1 MKSDWTRRMAAAAV
15 CAGSLL
21 SGGAAS
27 AGVMTYGGT
36 VLNAPAGAFGL
47 VAPRLL
53 DQSGL
58 SAGYVHGVTDFA
70 QYAASGVRHV
80 GSSTTNGSGYLAG
93 AGAVVDIDL
102 GATLMVS
109 SLALWND
116 NDAQGVRNF
125 SLSIADN
132 IAFDNA
138 VALGSF
144 TAQYGLANT
153 LLPYAK
159 GTAAQMF
166 DLDDAA
172 GRYVRVTFHNAHT
185 GSRINVGELVF
196 GAGVPAQV
204 PVPGTLALTGVG
216 LLALAAWRR
225 KGPVAAG

>member
-1 MKSDWTRRMAAAAV
+1 MKSTWTRWIAASAA
-15 CAGSLL
+15 CTGSLL
-21 SGGAAS
+21 ASAAS
-27 AGVMTYGGT
+27 AGIMTYGGT
-36 VLNAPAGAFGL
+36 VLNAPAGTFGL

-58 SAGYVHGVTDFA
+58 SAAYVSGVSDFA

-102 GATLMVS
+102 GSTLLVS

-138 VALGSF
+138 VLLGSF

-153 LLPYAK
+153 LLSYSK
-159 GTAAQMF
+159 GTAAQTF
-166 DLDDAA
+166 DLDDAV
-172 GRYVRVTFHNAHT
+172 GRYVRVTFHNAHSGT
-185 GSRINVGELVF
+185 RINVGELVF
-196 GAGVPAQV
+196 GAGVPAPV
-204 PVPGTLALTGVG
+204 PVPGTLALTGLG
-216 LLALAAWRR
+216 LLALAALRR
-225 KGPVAAG
+225 KGGGDA